1 MIGILKRL
9 DVRTIPLVVMLMG
22 ISLTVISS
30 MTAGEGPLLTREVMA
45 QFQFFCMG
53 ILVYCVMASL
63 DYRKIKD
70 YTWVLY
76 GVTLI
81 LLLGLFL
88 TGSIN
93 GCHRWYRFSF
103 LPFAIQPSEIAKLIV
118 VMALA
123 KLIDE
128 RAPLWLMVGVVFI
141 PFVLIYKQPDLGSA
155 LILFPMTLAMFYFG
169 KVSRRL
175 VTIMSFSALI
185 GLGLIVMIFLGIID
199 HEKVRPYV
207 KGILKEYQYE
217 RLNPKTYHQTAAQ
230 TAIALGGV
238 FGSGYHKSEYSSHR
252 WLPYAHTDSVFPA
265 YAEEFGLVGSYLLIG
280 LYFGLIYYSFQV
292 VAVAKDP
299 YGRALAAGLS
309 VYLAVHVI
317 VNMGMMCGLLPIT
330 GVPLLLVTSGGSSVL
345 SSMAGLGALQSIY
358 TRRFMF

>member
-1 MIGILKRL
+1 MWTVLRRL
-9 DVRTIPLVVMLMG
+9 DLRTVPILLMLMG

-30 MTAGEGPLLTREVMA
+30 MTAGDGPLITREMMS
-45 QFQFFCMG
+45 QFQFFCLG
-53 ILVYCVMASL
+53 IVVYCIAASM
-63 DYRKIKD
+63 DYRKIRD

-76 GVTLI
+76 GLTLL

-88 TGSIN
+88 TPTIN
-93 GCHRWYRFSF
+93 GCHRWYRLPL
-103 LPFAIQPSEIAKLIV
+103 LPFAIQPSEIAKLVVVIV
-118 VMALA
+118 LA

-128 RAPLWLMVGVVFI
+128 RAPFWVMAGAVFL
-141 PFVLIYKQPDLGSA
+141 PFALIYKQPDLGSA

-169 KVSRRL
+169 EVSRR
-175 VTIMSFSALI
+175 VIRIMGFSALFALSI
-185 GLGLIVMIFLGIID
+185 VVMIFLGVID

-207 KGILKEYQYE
+207 KGVLKEYQYE

-230 TAIALGGV
+230 TAIALGGIS
-238 FGSGYHKSEYSSHR
+238 GSGYHKSEYSSHK

-265 YAEEFGLVGSYLLIG
+265 YAEEFGLIGSYLLIG
-280 LYFGLIYYSFQV
+280 LYFGLIYCSFQV

-345 SSMAGLGALQSIY
+345 SSMAGLGALQSVY

>member
-1 MIGILKRL
+1 MMMILRRIDLRTLPILL
-9 DVRTIPLVVMLMG
+9 GLMA
-22 ISLTVISS
+22 ISLIVISS
-30 MTAGEGPLLTREVMA
+30 MTAGEGALITREVIS
-45 QFQFFCMG
+45 QFQFFCLG
-53 ILVYCVMASL
+53 LIVYFIAASV
-63 DYRKIKD
+63 DYRKIRD

-76 GVTLI
+76 GITLL

-88 TGSIN
+88 TPTIN
-93 GCHRWYRFSF
+93 GCHRWYRLPL
-103 LPFAIQPSEIAKLIV
+103 LPFAIQPSEIAKLV
-118 VMALA
+118 VVIALA

-141 PFVLIYKQPDLGSA
+141 PFALIYKQPDLGSA

-169 KVSRRL
+169 KVSRR
-175 VTIMSFSALI
+175 VVKIMGFSALTA
-185 GLGLIVMIFLGIID
+185 LMLVVMIFLGIID
-199 HEKVRPYV
+199 HEKIRPYV
-207 KGILKEYQYE
+207 KGVLKEYQYE
-217 RLNPKTYHQTAAQ
+217 RLNPNTYHQTAAQ
-230 TAIALGGV
+230 IAIALGGIS
-238 FGSGYHKSEYSSHR
+238 GSGYHKSEYSSHR

-265 YAEEFGLVGSYLLIG
+265 YVEEFGLLGAYLLIG
-280 LYFGLIYYSFQV
+280 LYFGLIYCSFQV

-317 VNMGMMCGLLPIT
+317 INMGMMCGLLPIT